1 MLERELESG
10 KYVARWQ
17 KGGWNVTGKKGKEIK
32 LEGNLQ
38 EEKKGNWKVT
48 MAGETERELES
59 NYQEGK
65 RNITGK
71 GYSNRIGKYPRQEN
85 RKGIGK

>member
-1 MLERELESG
+1 
-10 KYVARWQ
+10 
-17 KGGWNVTGKKGKEIK
+17 
-32 LEGNLQ
+32 
-38 EEKKGNWKVT
+38 